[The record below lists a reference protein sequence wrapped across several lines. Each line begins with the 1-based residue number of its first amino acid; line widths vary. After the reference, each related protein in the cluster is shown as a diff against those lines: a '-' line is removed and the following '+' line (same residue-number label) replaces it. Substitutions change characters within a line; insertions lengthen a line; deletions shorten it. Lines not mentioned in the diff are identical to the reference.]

1 MKKSVLLFFVSIVV
15 ASCLGSSTYSDS
27 YTEFATFEYAN
38 DYKEMFGTDSL
49 YFEPEYKIGFTWTY
63 YLAFGHKIDQESNEF
78 EGGFLLSY
86 LSVPESENTELLDN
100 NEYRANQIYIPPKK
114 NTYVVF
120 SKTESMPEKH
130 FWFTFVPTGE
140 ITGSCTPNSVCVNNT
155 VEVINSLKEN
165 FVDGDAMIF
174 KSTGYLEG
182 EQTGDAE
189 IKLAEFTS
197 AKDSIIT
204 SWTSFDLSALGKV
217 DQINFDF
224 VLPEG
229 STVPT
234 TVCMDDFIAALSF
247 NSK

>member
-1 MKKSVLLFFVSIVV
+1 
-15 ASCLGSSTYSDS
+15 
-27 YTEFATFEYAN
+27 
-38 DYKEMFGTDSL
+38 
-49 YFEPEYKIGFTWTY
+49 
-63 YLAFGHKIDQESNEF
+63 
-78 EGGFLLSY
+78 
-86 LSVPESENTELLDN
+86 
-100 NEYRANQIYIPPKK
+100 
-114 NTYVVF
+114 
-120 SKTESMPEKH
+120 MPEKH

-174 KSTGYLEG
+174 KATGYLEG